1 MATHGQ
7 NKRFTKSFGHE
18 KNGTKSVRETVEV
31 CAKLGIS
38 NLHYMFFYR
47 KLECPTKLKLIPLM
61 RLLVHLQL
69 KNELKTKKIIFDYI
83 SIGIYYDA
91 HIFRRNLTK
100 LCNTPTKKT
109 I

>member
-18 KNGTKSVRETVEV
+18 NGTKSVRETVEV

-38 NLHYMFFYR
+38 NLHYMLFYR
-47 KLECPTKLKLIPLM
+47 KLECPKIEVDTLM

-100 LCNTPTKKT
+100 LCKLQKKQSK
-109 I
+109 